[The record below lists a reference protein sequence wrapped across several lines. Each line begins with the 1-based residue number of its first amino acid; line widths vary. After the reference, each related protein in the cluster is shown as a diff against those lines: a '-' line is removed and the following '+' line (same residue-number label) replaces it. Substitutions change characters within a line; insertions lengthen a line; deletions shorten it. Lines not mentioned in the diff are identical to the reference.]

1 MYSKVVTFSVFQPLK
16 SKVLRERQLENNW
29 YISVTLLV
37 LKWLTSKL
45 VRELQEILLLYLLL
59 PQK

>member
-1 MYSKVVTFSVFQPLK
+1 M
-16 SKVLRERQLENNW
+16 ENNW

-45 VRELQEILLLYLLL
+45 VRELQEMNMLFMLVTLLVLNPLKSKALRE
-59 PQK
+59 